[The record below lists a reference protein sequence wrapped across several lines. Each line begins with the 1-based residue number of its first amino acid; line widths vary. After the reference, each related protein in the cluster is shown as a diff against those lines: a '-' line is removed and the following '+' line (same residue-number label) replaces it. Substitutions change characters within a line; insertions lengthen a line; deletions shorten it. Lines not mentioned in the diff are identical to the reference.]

1 MDNLE
6 VAPLRNLDDFLL
18 ASSRF
23 QVPDT
28 SNPERWANRIISNLL
43 YYQTNYL
50 LSAAIIFSLVAYIHP
65 QDLFLG
71 MLTVGVLFGISYYLQ
86 KQKHEVKQ
94 FKQQH
99 PAFVFCLLVIL
110 SYYLIYKL
118 GSIVVFLFGVTLP
131 VCFIVIHAS
140 LRLRNMKNKLVN
152 ATEKLGI
159 KSTPMGLILKE
170 VGIETEY
177 LKSL

>member
-1 MDNLE
+1 MDTLQ

-28 SNPERWANRIISNLL
+28 SNLEKLAKRIVSNLL

-50 LSAAIIFSLVAYIHP
+50 LSAAIILTVVLYRHP
-65 QDLFLG
+65 QEMALG
-71 MLTVGVLFGISYYLQ
+71 ILTVGVLFGISYYLQ

-94 FKQQH
+94 FKEQH
-99 PAFVFCLLVIL
+99 PAIVFCLIVLL

-131 VCFIVIHAS
+131 ICFIIIHAS

-152 ATEKLGI
+152 ATEALGMA
-159 KSTPMGLILKE
+159 KTTPMGLILNE
-170 VGIETEY
+170 AGIEPD